1 MYFYVDESGNSGSN
15 LFDPNQ
21 PRLHYGVLGC
31 AKNLDIIAEPM
42 LARLRKEL
50 GVKRLHAKDLREQRL
65 KKVAEA
71 FTLFQKRHD
80 VRFQFY
86 SVVKADHAVMSFFDQ
101 VFDSGVNDA
110 VSWHNY
116 WTPLRYLLLMKVA
129 HLFDDDLRRRAWTA
143 RLEQNPVRCEQ
154 QLVAL
159 CNDLR
164 QRLHVLPDAR
174 SREIIDGALVWAAAR
189 PDRISYGA
197 SNRESALQISPN
209 LIGFQQVLQGI
220 ADMSQRTGRRVRTIV
235 VDRQSE
241 FNLAQE
247 FLAEIYRKL
256 RGTKVPMPPG
266 MPNFDWSN
274 MPEEPP
280 RFVAG
285 DMSAGLE
292 MVDVYVWIMK
302 RLVEDRD
309 LPPELQGLIYGQR
322 HRGRTDEVSLRGID
336 RRWSHILALP
346 EPSAEDAAR
355 AAKMLAEA
363 EAKRLDALGAIAAE

>member
-1 MYFYVDESGNSGSN
+1 MYFFVDESGNSGSN

-21 PRLHYGVLGC
+21 PCLHYGVLGSP
-31 AKNLDIIAEPM
+31 KNLDIIAEPM

-50 GVKRLHAKDLREQRL
+50 GVKRLHAKDLRERRL
-65 KKVAEA
+65 IPVAEA
-71 FTLFQKRHD
+71 FTAFQKRHD

-86 SVVKADHAVMSFFDQ
+86 TVVKADHAITSFFDQ
-101 VFDSGVNDA
+101 VFDSGMNEA
-110 VSWHNY
+110 VPYHNY
-116 WTPLRYLLLMKVA
+116 WTPLRYLLLIKVA
-129 HLFDDDLRRRAWTA
+129 HLFDDDLRRRAWAA
-143 RLEQNPVRCEQ
+143 RLEQNPNRCAE

-164 QRLHVLPDAR
+164 QRLHLLPDAR
-174 SREIIDGALVWAAAR
+174 SRELIDGALIWAAAR
-189 PDRISYGA
+189 PEVISYGA

-220 ADMSQRTGRRVRTIV
+220 ALMSARTGHKVRSIV

-247 FLAEIYRKL
+247 FLSDIYRRL
-256 RGTKVPMPPG
+256 RGSKFQMPPG

-274 MPEEPP
+274 MPDQPP

-292 MVDVYVWIMK
+292 MVDAYVWIMK
-302 RLVEDRD
+302 RIAEGRE
-309 LPPELQGLIYGQR
+309 LPIELQLLIHGQR
-322 HRGRTDEVSLRGID
+322 HRGRKDEVSLAGID
-336 RRWSHILALP
+336 RRWAHLMALP
-346 EPSAEDAAR
+346 DPSPEDAAR
-355 AAKMLAEA
+355 AERMLEEAEA
-363 EAKRLDALGAIAAE
+363 ERLAALAQIAAE